1 LTRAVVDPSVLVSA
15 FIGDPE
21 AGPGRLVTAWRDR
34 RFVLVVSPLLLD
46 ELTDVLGRPKFERWS
61 SQGRALAYIAALR
74 ARSEHRSDMPSAQAV
89 EVRDPDDHY
98 LVALAREA
106 QADYLVSVDGDLLD
120 AELDVSVV
128 DPAVFVAGLHDPV
141 EGEHFF
147 TGRTQA
153 GRELRLYYQGSVDQ
167 PTGVTITGT
176 LDGVA
181 IEVSGMNWGM
191 AGGAEGSVTVRS
203 DQGTFTAVAD
213 TAAPA
218 EAHSAALRRYMEH
231 RPRGGWRTEVEHSRF
246 EDGQWR
252 FDVLVTNDRVSA
264 TVELRMSEAVA
275 KAWTNGAQT
284 PPSDQV
290 VAEHVAVML
299 RGADWSAVQQ
309 RVLKPTTVL
318 GGRLRR

>member
-1 LTRAVVDPSVLVSA
+1 M
-15 FIGDPE
+15 
-21 AGPGRLVTAWRDR
+21 
-34 RFVLVVSPLLLD
+34 
-46 ELTDVLGRPKFERWS
+46 LGRPKFERWS
-61 SQGRALAYIAALR
+61 SQGRAHAYIAALR
-74 ARSEHRSDMPSAQAV
+74 ARSEHRSDTLSAQPV

-106 QADYLVSVDGDLLD
+106 KADHLVSVDRDLLD
-120 AELDVSVV
+120 AELDVPVV

-153 GRELRLYYQGSVDQ
+153 GRELRLYYQGSVNH
-167 PTGVTITGT
+167 PTGVKITGT

-181 IEVSGMNWGM
+181 IEISGITQRMGK
-191 AGGAEGSVTVRS
+191 GAESSVIVRS

-213 TAAPA
+213 SNAPA
-218 EAHSAALRRYMEH
+218 EAHSAALRLYMER
-231 RPRGGWRTEVEHSRF
+231 RPSGGWRTEVEHSCL
-246 EDGQWR
+246 EDGEWR

-275 KAWTNGAQT
+275 KAWVKGAQ
-284 PPSDQV
+284 PPPLDQA

-299 RGADWSAVQQ
+299 RGADWSAVQ
-309 RVLKPTTVL
+309 RRALHTTTVL
-318 GGRLRR
+318 GERLRR

>member
-1 LTRAVVDPSVLVSA
+1 M
-15 FIGDPE
+15 
-21 AGPGRLVTAWRDR
+21 
-34 RFVLVVSPLLLD
+34 LVVSPLLIN

-61 SQGRALAYIAALR
+61 SQGRAPAYIAALR
-74 ARSEHRSDMPSAQAV
+74 ARSEHRSDMPSAQPV

-128 DPAVFVAGLHDPV
+128 DPAVFGAGLHDPV

-153 GRELRLYYQGSVDQ
+153 GRELRLYYQGSVSH
-167 PTGVTITGT
+167 PTGVKITGT

-181 IEVSGMNWGM
+181 IEISGITQRM
-191 AGGAEGSVTVRS
+191 ERGSESSVIVRS
-203 DQGTFTAVAD
+203 DQGTFTALAD
-213 TAAPA
+213 PAAPA

-231 RPRGGWRTEVEHSRF
+231 RPSGGWRTEVERSRF
-246 EDGQWR
+246 EEGEWQ

-264 TVELRMSEAVA
+264 TVELRMSETVA
-275 KAWTNGAQT
+275 KAWADGGQT
-284 PPSDQV
+284 PPSDQM
-290 VAEHVAVML
+290 VAEHVAVWL
-299 RGADWSAVQQ
+299 RGADWA
-309 RVLKPTTVL
+309 TVRRHALHPSTAL

>member
-1 LTRAVVDPSVLVSA
+1 MIRAVVDPSVLVSA

-46 ELTDVLGRPKFERWS
+46 ELTGVLGRPKFDRWA
-61 SQGRALAYIAALR
+61 SQGRAPAYIEALR
-74 ARSEHRSDMPSAQAV
+74 ARSEHRSDVPSAQPV

-106 QADYLVSVDGDLLD
+106 QADYLVSVDRDLLD

-153 GRELRLYYQGSVDQ
+153 GRELRLYYQGSVNH
-167 PTGVTITGT
+167 PTGVTIPGT

-181 IEVSGMNWGM
+181 IEISGITQRMGKG
-191 AGGAEGSVTVRS
+191 AGSSVIVHS

-213 TAAPA
+213 PDAPA
-218 EAHSAALRRYMEH
+218 EAHSAALREWREH
-231 RPRGGWRTEVEHSRF
+231 RPSGGWRTEVEHSRF
-246 EDGQWR
+246 EHGGWR

-264 TVELRMSEAVA
+264 VVELRMSETVP
-275 KAWTNGAQT
+275 KTWTRGAPT
-284 PPSDQV
+284 PPHDQM
-290 VAEHVAVML
+290 VAEHVAAIL
-299 RGADWSAVQQ
+299 RHADWSAIQE
-309 RVLKPTTVL
+309 RALHPTTVL
-318 GGRLRR
+318 ARRPLR